1 MLFVVMTRE
10 KVFQRYIQIA
20 DLLGQMFPNVLE
32 VVVHDFSDLDRAIIH
47 IVNGVVSGRTK
58 GEAVSELN
66 MLTNYTSR
74 SFRGQ
79 QVKSSS
85 LAIRDD
91 EGRLIGAFCLHFDMS
106 QFEQFQKFL
115 DFFINS
121 KVHSLVGI
129 NDFGEK
135 LAVDEEI
142 KHEIDG
148 WLLQRGRFAT
158 QLTYK
163 EKQLLVGHLYK
174 KGHFNKKGAVPMV
187 ANALQLTRQSIYN
200 YIELVKG

>member
-1 MLFVVMTRE
+1 MDRGT
-10 KVFQRYIQIA
+10 VFQRYIQIA

-32 VVVHDFSDLDRAIIH
+32 VVVHDFRDLDKAIIH
-47 IVNGVVSGRTK
+47 IVNGQVSGRAV
-58 GEAVSELN
+58 GEAASELN
-66 MLTNYTSR
+66 IRRLLDQEQIPDMLHNYTSR
-74 SFRGQ
+74 SLRGQ
-79 QVKSSS
+79 PLKSSS

-121 KVHSLVGI
+121 KVHSLVGL

-135 LAVDEEI
+135 LSFDEEI
-142 KHEIDG
+142 KHEIDS
-148 WLLQRGRFAT
+148 WLLQKGRYAA

-174 KGHFNKKGAVPMV
+174 KGQFNKKGAITMV
-187 ANALQLTRQSIYN
+187 ANALQLTRQEYS
-200 YIELVKG
+200 